1 MPSRSV
7 CLRVSGAV
15 APSAPT
21 LLRRTLPRGLSGS
34 DRACAAATR
43 KAMGRTARK
52 ACGTGFS
59 IGPVALVEI
68 DLLRRELKADDDRVV
83 ARRGGRRERDAQLE
97 LVVDRRHI
105 FVREIE
111 LTGEDRLVDDVLRA
125 IGDGDEIGRIC
136 LRRAGAGP
144 APPAAERDHRIDGA
158 AGRVL
163 FPAPL
168 HAIPPRHHT
177 HIPTRTPGP
186 PPTT

>member
-21 LLRRTLPRGLSGS
+21 LLRRTLPRGLSSS
-34 DRACAAATR
+34 DRACAAATL
-43 KAMGRTARK
+43 KSIGRTARK
-52 ACGTGFS
+52 ACAAGFS

-68 DLLRRELKADDDRVV
+68 DLLRCELKADDDRVV

-97 LVVDRRHI
+97 LVVDRRHV

-144 APPAAERDHRIDGA
+144 AALAEERGHPIARD
-158 AGRVL
+158 AGLVGFSARLYVVDAGH
-163 FPAPL
+163 F
-168 HAIPPRHHT
+168 
-177 HIPTRTPGP
+177 
-186 PPTT
+186 